1 MHSKST
7 GRHGR
12 SSQQGGLGISPV
24 FTWMDTPL
32 HLMNLGLMS
41 MRTLHSSEALLT
53 SEAAD
58 LLEIDPKSP
67 DPTGGMQALA
77 ADALFFWADQFT
89 QASRFAVAM
98 LDTGIRWWRD
108 MEAGVAQLLV
118 LPSSRDM
125 HITPD
130 SAGRALCAPLDLSPR
145 GIALATAA
153 ATNALS
159 AAWSNALEHETQVE
173 PAESSAGA
181 LQAPPRSE

>member
-1 MHSKST
+1 
-7 GRHGR
+7 
-12 SSQQGGLGISPV
+12 
-24 FTWMDTPL
+24 
-32 HLMNLGLMS
+32 
-41 MRTLHSSEALLT
+41 
-53 SEAAD
+53 
-58 LLEIDPKSP
+58 
-67 DPTGGMQALA
+67 
-77 ADALFFWADQFT
+77 
-89 QASRFAVAM
+89 
-98 LDTGIRWWRD
+98 